1 MSGESTIL
9 ERLRFN
15 MIDHEAVTTLR
26 EAKPFILAEL
36 PLILELQ
43 TDEYW
48 QDVTVEVDPENRTSR

>member
-15 MIDHEAVTTLR
+15 MIDEEAVTVLR

-36 PLILELQ
+36 PRILDDFYDHVGKFAE
-43 TDEYW
+43 TAKFFK
-48 QDVTVEVDPENRTSR
+48 SRDT